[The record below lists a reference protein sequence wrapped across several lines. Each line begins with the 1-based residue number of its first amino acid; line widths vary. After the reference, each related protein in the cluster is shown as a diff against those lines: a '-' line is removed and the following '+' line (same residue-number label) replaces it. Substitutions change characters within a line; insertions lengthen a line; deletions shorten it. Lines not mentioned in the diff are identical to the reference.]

1 MRWDRFRTSRNV
13 EDRRGQRGGGVAG
26 GLGIGTVLILG
37 LVGYALG
44 IDPRILIQ
52 GAEMATGGG
61 SAVTQPGS
69 VGTPDDE
76 TGRFVAAVLGNTEDV
91 FRQILPAQANIAY
104 VEPSL
109 ILFAGRTNSG
119 CGFAQSATG
128 PFYCPLD
135 QTIYLDTSFFGEM
148 DSRLGGGGD
157 FAYAYVIAHE
167 AAHHVQNVIGI
178 LPKVREA
185 QRAASQAE
193 ANALSVRVE
202 LMADCIAGVWAH
214 HAEARWSVLED
225 GDIEEALSTAA
236 AIGDD
241 RLQKAGQGEAV
252 PDSFTHGS
260 SEQRM
265 TWFRT
270 GLDGGDV
277 RECDTFA
284 R

>member
-1 MRWDRFRTSRNV
+1 MRWDKFRTSRNV
-13 EDRRGQRGGGVAG
+13 EDRRGRRGVAG
-26 GLGIGTVLILG
+26 GLGIGTILILG

-44 IDPRILIQ
+44 IDPRLLIE
-52 GAEMATGGG
+52 GAEMVSGDG
-61 SAVTQPGS
+61 SAVTQSTP

-76 TGRFVAAVLGNTEDV
+76 TGRFVAAVIGNTEDV
-91 FRQILPAQANIAY
+91 FNHVLPAQANVAY
-104 VEPSL
+104 QEPRL
-109 ILFAGRTNSG
+109 ALFTGQTRSG

-135 QTIYLDTSFFGEM
+135 QTIYLDTSFFAEM

-167 AAHHVQNVIGI
+167 AAHHVQNVVGI
-178 LPKVREA
+178 LPKVQEA
-185 QRAASQAE
+185 QRAGSQEE
-193 ANALSVRVE
+193 ANALSVRLE

-214 HAEARWSVLED
+214 HADARWSVLEE

-241 RLQKAGQGEAV
+241 RLQEVGQGQVV

-265 TWFRT
+265 TWFMN
-270 GLDGGDV
+270 GFKGGDI
-277 RECDTFA
+277 RGCNTFE

>member
-1 MRWDRFRTSRNV
+1 MRWDKFRTSRNV

-52 GAEMATGGG
+52 GAEMASGGG
-61 SAVTQPGS
+61 SAVTQPAPI
-69 VGTPDDE
+69 GTPDDE
-76 TGRFVAAVLGNTEDV
+76 TGRFVAAVLGSTEDV
-91 FRQILPAQANIAY
+91 FRDILPAQANVAY
-104 VEPSL
+104 AEPRL
-109 ILFAGRTNSG
+109 ALFGGQTNSG

-135 QTIYLDTSFFGEM
+135 QTIYLDTSFFAEM

-178 LPKVREA
+178 LPRVREA

-214 HAEARWSVLED
+214 HADARWSVLEE

-241 RLQKAGQGEAV
+241 RLQRVGQGEVV

-265 TWFRT
+265 TWFKA
-270 GLDGGDV
+270 GLDGGDI
-277 RECDTFA
+277 RRCDTFA